1 MARGMRLWIAAAI
14 GACLVIAV
22 AYLPPRG
29 GVREPPS
36 PFRLM
41 LPQLTPARLRAQA
54 LADAWRAAAAEV
66 RLQESRAR
74 LDIDLARLGSANGG
88 PALLIDGPDSAVS
101 FLGPT
106 LRAELET
113 TWRRLG
119 LGVTKVAVVVVVH
132 VPGSGLTGGAAPPE
146 ERGGGAAYLLPDS
159 TDRTTCVVVLQAG
172 YWILDLLKTR
182 RLRWAG
188 QFRTNLKDSFGPCA
202 FYAAYGNPSKPV
214 RHWLA
219 NRNFDL
225 ALSPVWDEAG
235 NVERTAWWLVDSRSG
250 RWWWEMIYRL
260 SPSTVG
266 CLAGRATECKG
277 AVLDGVD
284 YAFDDSLPRVVVPGR
299 RWWLR
304 QGLVPGERYLADV
317 ARDVGHDRF
326 LRFWNSPFPVDTSL
340 AEALKMPIGRWTER
354 WERRYV
360 RRVPLGPAAPRSASL
375 LAMLLGAVAVTT
387 VALTAQRRQVR

>member
-1 MARGMRLWIAAAI
+1 MPW
-14 GACLVIAV
+14 
-22 AYLPPRG
+22 
-29 GVREPPS
+29 
-36 PFRLM
+36 
-41 LPQLTPARLRAQA
+41 QLTPARLRAQA

-132 VPGSGLTGGAAPPE
+132 VPGSGLTGGAAGLSRP
-146 ERGGGAAYLLPDS
+146 R
-159 TDRTTCVVVLQAG
+159 RVLVDVGHAAG
-172 YWILDLLKTR
+172 YWILDLVKTK

-225 ALSPVWDEAG
+225 ALSPVWDEVG

-250 RWWWEMIYRL
+250 RWWWEIIYRL

-284 YAFDDSLPRVVVPGR
+284 YAFDDSLPRVVVRGR